1 MSYIGATPSQ
11 QLVTP
16 AIDYFSGNGVTTTFT
31 LTRAVT
37 SVFSVEVVVNG
48 VQQNPRTAYSINQ
61 AGNLVFDGA
70 PSAGTNNIYVMYNSQ
85 VGQFVTPSPGTVQP
99 SSISAGGP
107 TWDANGNVVV
117 NGNLGL
123 GMLNPTYKIHSASG
137 NNTIVN
143 TTGTQF
149 RAIQFSASDTP
160 VSNTDFLEIT
170 NTRTATGPSWTTR
183 GWRLQQKVDAT
194 WMAWMQ
200 FNANGNTGGVSFG
213 SGTNSTTDPTA
224 IPERMRI
231 NSSGHM
237 ITPFQP
243 SFQAFRGVSAANQAT
258 FTGDSDIL
266 QFGQTFHNV
275 GGHYNTSTFRFTA
288 PVAGRYL
295 FFCTARYDGLPGGSY
310 SRLTFFINGSSNSF
324 TYGHMI
330 SGNNH
335 STDYESSCISAVINL
350 AVGDFVDVRGGRN
363 GGGGAL
369 QFESQFSGILI
380 G

>member
-1 MSYIGATPSQ
+1 MSYIGANYTQ
-11 QLVTP
+11 QLTTP

-31 LTRAVT
+31 LTRSVT

-85 VGQFVTPSPGTVQP
+85 VGQFVTPSPGTVGT
-99 SSISAGGP
+99 SA
-107 TWDANGNVVV
+107 
-117 NGNLGL
+117 L
-123 GMLNPTYKIHSASG
+123 S
-137 NNTIVN
+137 
-143 TTGTQF
+143 Q
-149 RAIQFSASDTP
+149 
-160 VSNTDFLEIT
+160 IT
-170 NTRTATGPSWTTR
+170 NISSGVNNFTLQTGGSNAPALNVDQNQNVSIAPISQSTFKLQVANTYSGGAFLSDSNVYAFGIQNNGATANNNAVAMAFGHGGFNFTNFIASVRTSI
-183 GWRLQQKVDAT
+183 
-194 WMAWMQ
+194 
-200 FNANGNTGGVSFG
+200 NANPRGDLVFGGRPGDGVGF
-213 SGTNSTTDPTA
+213 TEN
-224 IPERMRI
+224 MRI
-231 NSSGHM
+231 NSNGH
-237 ITPFQP
+237 IIKPFQP

-310 SRLTFFINGSSNSF
+310 SRLTFFINGASNSF

-335 STDYESSCISAVINL
+335 STDYESSCISAVLNL